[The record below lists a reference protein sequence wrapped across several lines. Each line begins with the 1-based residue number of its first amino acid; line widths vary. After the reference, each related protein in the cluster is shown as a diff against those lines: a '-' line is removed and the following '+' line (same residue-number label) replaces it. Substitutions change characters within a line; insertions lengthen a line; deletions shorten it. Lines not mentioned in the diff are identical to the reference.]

1 MASSPRSI
9 ERCKRLKIR
18 RKSLTQDGGARP
30 GWPMDQLLTKF
41 GHKTLALQPHQLA
54 VKDPIHDQL
63 ISLGPR
69 SSAVGSWGSVQPQY
83 WPNCGIF
90 SRHLA
95 AKRIC
100 PKELLTSHGGS
111 VTVLTTPAIKP
122 LSDTSSFHSSHQCSK
137 HTVPP
142 LWKLIF

>member
-30 GWPMDQLLTKF
+30 GWTMDQLLTKF
-41 GHKTLALQPHQLA
+41 GHKPLALQPHQLA

-95 AKRIC
+95 AKRIY
-100 PKELLTSHGGS
+100 PKELLTSHHHEGGS
-111 VTVLTTPAIKP
+111 LRVLTAAIKP
-122 LSDTSSFHSSHQCSK
+122 SPHLSDILLSSLPSM
-137 HTVPP
+137 
-142 LWKLIF
+142 L